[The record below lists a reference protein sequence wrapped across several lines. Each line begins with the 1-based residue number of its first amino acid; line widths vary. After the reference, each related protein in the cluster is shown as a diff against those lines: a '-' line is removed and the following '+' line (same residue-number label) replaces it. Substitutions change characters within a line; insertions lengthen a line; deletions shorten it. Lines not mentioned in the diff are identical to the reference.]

1 MKREIEGHLMKL
13 LWALR
18 AFAIAMAAVC
28 LVFGLLLSELTM
40 LVTAAL
46 AVICTINV
54 HRFMTGGTII
64 DIGAPFDGRPG
75 AGILARLIN
84 LVLWWIPFLACVI
97 GLSTGWLAAIKA
109 LVLSP

>member
-1 MKREIEGHLMKL
+1 MRREIERHLRKL

-18 AFAIAMAAVC
+18 AFAIAVAAAC

-46 AVICTINV
+46 AVICAINV

-64 DIGAPFDGRPG
+64 DVGAPFDGRSE
-75 AGILARLIN
+75 AGTLARIVN

-97 GLSTGWLAAIKA
+97 GLSTGWIAAIKA
-109 LVLSP
+109 AVLSP